1 MNEQRIAVIT
11 DSGTD
16 TPADFVAAHDVRV
29 IPLRINYSDGSSF
42 ENDGVQITVEEVVR
56 RFAEEVPTT
65 SLPSPMRI
73 HETLEQ
79 ARRDGYAGAVVVTIS
94 SGLSATYETV
104 SMVARQMED
113 FPVVVVDTK
122 SIGVAAGMVVM
133 EAVRQVDAGMPLERL
148 GSVLAAVSERVRV
161 YFSVQKL
168 DFLRKGGRISE
179 AVYRVGSVLNIKPVL
194 TCDEAEGKYVIEKKP
209 RGWQKALRTQLDL
222 VAEQAARWGQVRL
235 AVCAHDPGLRA
246 ELEGRLRERVGN
258 AVELISCSISPDLLV
273 HTGHTLVGMA
283 VMGM

>member
-1 MNEQRIAVIT
+1 MNEQRIAIIT

-16 TPADFVAAHDVRV
+16 VPAAFAAAHDIRV
-29 IPLRINYSDGSSF
+29 VPLRINYSDGSSY
-42 ENDGVQITVEEVVR
+42 ESGVDITTEEVVR

-73 HETLEQ
+73 HEAFEQ
-79 ARRDGYAGAVVVTIS
+79 ARRDGYESAVAVTIS
-94 SGLSATYETV
+94 SGLSATYETM

-133 EAVRQVDAGMPLERL
+133 EAARLVEGGMPLERL

-161 YFSVQKL
+161 YFSVEKL
-168 DFLRKGGRISE
+168 DFLRHGGRISE
-179 AVYRVGSVLNIKPVL
+179 AVYRVGSVLNIKPIL
-194 TCDEAEGKYVIEKKP
+194 TCDAREGKYVIEKKP
-209 RGWQKALRTQLDL
+209 RGWQKALRAQVDL
-222 VAEQAARWGQVRL
+222 IAEQAERWGQVRL
-235 AVCAHDPGLRA
+235 AVCTYDPELRG
-246 ELEGRLRERVGN
+246 ELEARLRERVGN

-273 HTGHTLVGMA
+273 HTGPTLVGMA